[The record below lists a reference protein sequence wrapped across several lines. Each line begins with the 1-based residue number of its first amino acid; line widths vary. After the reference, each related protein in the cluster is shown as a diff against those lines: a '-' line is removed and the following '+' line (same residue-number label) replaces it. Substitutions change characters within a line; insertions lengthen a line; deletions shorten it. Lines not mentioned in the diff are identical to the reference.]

1 MLVRFCDLML
11 AYERRSVEEPYQF
24 VGVSDLAASEG
35 PKSDDLVG
43 EPLELNHVRRS
54 EVIFDIAVMN
64 CVNQQP

>member
-1 MLVRFCDLML
+1 MVPFCDLML

-43 EPLELNHVRRS
+43 EPLHLNHVRRNK
-54 EVIFDIAVMN
+54 VIFDIAIMN
-64 CVNQQP
+64 FVNQQP